1 MKYQDESQPKNLFLK
16 VWIAPIRFGGLF
28 QILDPMDW
36 HTLTAL
42 CLFINDKGECNPSLG
57 ILASVLGLR
66 NIASIS
72 RRIGKLEKKRYD
84 GYPIIEVKR
93 VKKARPTGGYAYT
106 NNCYVINQKIISIFN
121 DENDPG
127 ICGQNVDKHPFSD
140 IPENKRAIDDS

>member
-1 MKYQDESQPKNLFLK
+1 MNYQEEIEPKKLFLK

-42 CLFINDKGECNPSLG
+42 CLFINEKGECNPSLG
-57 ILASVLGLR
+57 KLASVLGLR

-72 RRIGKLEKKRYD
+72 RRIGKLEKKSYD
-84 GYPIIEVKR
+84 GQPIIKVKR

-106 NNCYVINQKIISIFN
+106 NNSYVINQKIISIFN
-121 DENDPG
+121 GEKDPG
-127 ICGQNVDKHPFSD
+127 ICGQDVDNYPFSD
-140 IPENKRAIDDS
+140 MPDDKRAIDDS